1 MAARVVCACQPS
13 LMLIAWTSAPDF
25 VDSMRMSCAFLVVR
39 DLAPPRPGCFDVDV
53 DVVVTS
59 IS

>member
-39 DLAPPRPGCFDVDV
+39 GMAAPRPGCFDVDV
-53 DVVVTS
+53 VVIS